1 MLAGEELGR
10 TGLSREGRADGANPC
25 STGQV
30 RNGRAGFPVDELIKD
45 TTETRNKQQ
54 KFVNSQALADSNI
67 LPRRGAGR
75 RVLAG

>member
-1 MLAGEELGR
+1 MLAGEELGHTLR
-10 TGLSREGRADGANPC
+10 TCEGRADGANPC

-30 RNGRAGFPVDELIKD
+30 RNGRAGFPVDEWIKD

-67 LPRRGAGR
+67 LPRWGAGT